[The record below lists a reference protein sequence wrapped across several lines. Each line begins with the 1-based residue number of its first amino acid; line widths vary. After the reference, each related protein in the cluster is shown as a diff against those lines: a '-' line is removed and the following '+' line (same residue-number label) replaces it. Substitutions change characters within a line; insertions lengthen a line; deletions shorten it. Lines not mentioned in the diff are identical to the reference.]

1 MWITFGFTFASF
13 VLGGLTWWVP
23 AYVQY
28 AIYSNNKI
36 PDQIPLKFGVVTC
49 ISGLFGVALSSVLA
63 EKLRKKTPNADPLV
77 CALGSLIAVP
87 SLFILIL
94 LTGAINELL
103 FWVIAAVAVSA
114 MCLSWT
120 IVADVLLYAIYPHR
134 RSIASALNIL
144 ICHLLG
150 DAGSPY
156 IIGAISDALRKGKPD
171 TYNSKFTSLQV
182 ALYAGPFFAALSFA
196 AYLFTA
202 IYVVEDKKDV
212 DDFIRRSKQ
221 MNEAINGSG
230 EEGNDKNFTSSNE
243 STLNEMSSSRSK
255 KISEHTAYLNPVAFT
270 QETGTTNEL
279 QSNPK

>member
-1 MWITFGFTFASF
+1 M
-13 VLGGLTWWVP
+13 
-23 AYVQY
+23 
-28 AIYSNNKI
+28 
-36 PDQIPLKFGVVTC
+36 VTC
-49 ISGLFGVALSSVLA
+49 ISGLLGVAMSSVLA

-94 LTGAINELL
+94 ATGAVNEVL
-103 FWVIAAVAVSA
+103 FWLIAAVAISA

-144 ICHLLG
+144 ICHLFG

-156 IIGAISDALRKGKPD
+156 VIGAISDAFRSGKPD
-171 TYNSKFTSLQV
+171 TYSSKFSSLQI

-196 AYLFTA
+196 AYLFAA

-212 DDFIRRSKQ
+212 DDYLRRAKHI
-221 MNEAINGSG
+221 NDAINGS
-230 EEGNDKNFTSSNE
+230 
-243 STLNEMSSSRSK
+243 
-255 KISEHTAYLNPVAFT
+255 KISIYDLSLGFFIPLTFRLW
-270 QETGTTNEL
+270 
-279 QSNPK
+279 